1 MTSSA
6 NQLMRVGVVA
16 TIVGIAFTA
25 GGSGT
30 AAADPV
36 YNTSPF
42 DIVNNTNYDLVFW
55 DYSTTD
61 KYPESGP
68 NHNDRAKP
76 GQKFTFAL
84 RQMEG
89 SRKDKRYN
97 GRTTIKAN
105 FHTFNAAGTDIPAG
119 MATMDIQFDAGG
131 NDVWSSSVNCWASQD
146 RSCGPRPP
154 QPGGQLFPGNVV
166 TFTG

>member
-1 MTSSA
+1 
-6 NQLMRVGVVA
+6 
-16 TIVGIAFTA
+16 
-25 GGSGT
+25 
-30 AAADPV
+30 
-36 YNTSPF
+36 
-42 DIVNNTNYDLVFW
+42 VNKTNYDLVFW

-61 KYPESGP
+61 KYPQSGP
-68 NHNDRAKP
+68 DHGNRAKP

-89 SRKDKRYN
+89 SRQDKRYN

-105 FHTFNAAGTDIPAG
+105 FHTFDAAGTDIPAG

-131 NDVWSSSVNCWASQD
+131 YDVWSSSVNCWASQD

-154 QPGGQLFPGNVV
+154 QPGGQLFAGNVV

>member
-1 MTSSA
+1 MTS
-6 NQLMRVGVVA
+6 LRVGALA
-16 TIVGIAFTA
+16 TAVGIAFSA

-30 AAADPV
+30 AAADQP
-36 YNTSPF
+36 NNASPF

-61 KYPESGP
+61 KYPQTGP
-68 NHNDRAKP
+68 DHGNKAKP
-76 GQKFTFAL
+76 GQKFTFTLA
-84 RQMEG
+84 QMEG
-89 SRKDKRYN
+89 SRSDKRN
-97 GRTTIKAN
+97 KGRTTIKAN

-119 MATMDIQFDAGG
+119 MATMDIAFDAGG
-131 NDVWSSSVNCWASQD
+131 NDVWSSSVNCWAGPD

>member
-1 MTSSA
+1 MRSSA
-6 NQLMRVGVVA
+6 NQLIRVGVVA
-16 TIVGIAFTA
+16 TIVGIAFSA
-25 GGSGT
+25 GGSGP

-61 KYPESGP
+61 KYPQSGP
-68 NHNDRAKP
+68 NHNDRATP

-89 SRKDKRYN
+89 SRQDKRYN
-97 GRTTIKAN
+97 GRTT
-105 FHTFNAAGTDIPAG
+105 
-119 MATMDIQFDAGG
+119 
-131 NDVWSSSVNCWASQD
+131 AS
-146 RSCGPRPP
+146 RSR
-154 QPGGQLFPGNVV
+154 
-166 TFTG
+166 

>member
-1 MTSSA
+1 MKSSA
-6 NQLMRVGVVA
+6 IHMMRAEVLATAVGL
-16 TIVGIAFTA
+16 AFTA
-25 GGSGT
+25 GSSET
-30 AAADPV
+30 ASAEPV
-36 YNTSPF
+36 YSTSPF

-61 KYPESGP
+61 KYPQSGP
-68 NHNDRAKP
+68 DHGNRAMP

-89 SRKDKRYN
+89 SRSDKRYN

-105 FHTFNAAGTDIPAG
+105 FHTFTAAGTDIPAG
-119 MATMDIQFDAGG
+119 IATMDIAFDVGG
-131 NDVWSSSVNCWASQD
+131 NDVWTSSVNCWASQD

-154 QPGGQLFPGNVV
+154 QLGGQLFPGNVV

>member
-6 NQLMRVGVVA
+6 NQLMRAGVLAAVA
-16 TIVGIAFTA
+16 GIAFTA

-30 AAADPV
+30 AAAA
-36 YNTSPF
+36 NNASPF
-42 DIVNNTNYDLVFW
+42 DIVNNTKYDLVFW

-61 KYPESGP
+61 KYPQTGP
-68 NHNDRAKP
+68 DHGNRAKP
-76 GQKFTFAL
+76 GQKFTFTLAQL
-84 RQMEG
+84 EG
-89 SRKDKRYN
+89 SRSDKRTM

-131 NDVWSSSVNCWASQD
+131 NDVWTSSVNCWASQD
-146 RSCGPRPP
+146 RTCGPRPP

>member
-1 MTSSA
+1 VHQT
-6 NQLMRVGVVA
+6 MRAAVLA

-25 GGSGT
+25 GGSEP
-30 AAADPV
+30 AASEPV

-42 DIVNNTNYDLVFW
+42 DIVNKTNYDLAFC

-61 KYPESGP
+61 KYPRSGP
-68 NHNDRAKP
+68 DHGNRAKP

-89 SRKDKRYN
+89 SRQEKRYN

-119 MATMDIQFDAGG
+119 TATMDIQFDAGG
-131 NDVWSSSVNCWASQD
+131 YDVWSSSVNCWASQD

-154 QPGGQLFPGNVV
+154 QPGGQLFAGNVV